1 MYRAPDIARAVT
13 VNNRVAHHPPAHPSL
28 EHLHL
33 GGLRRRRRA
42 PRSLHLSPRT
52 CNRAT
57 TGRWNTAK
65 TTAVSKAATPPIVR
79 LSPVPE
85 VIQAIGKPAETRPYN
100 TRPER
105 IASNGATAMTS

>member
-42 PRSLHLSPRT
+42 PRSLNLSPEDLQPRDH
-52 CNRAT
+52 RPLEYGEDD
-57 TGRWNTAK
+57 GR
-65 TTAVSKAATPPIVR
+65 
-79 LSPVPE
+79 E
-85 VIQAIGKPAETRPYN
+85 QGGHPAYR
-100 TRPER
+100 
-105 IASNGATAMTS
+105 